1 MGFRFLHSTHHHQA
15 VLSTL
20 GSAMLHQK
28 YTVFQSMQRKQLNQ
42 MNERVKL
49 EKTVDTHCKG
59 KEKVSKVIQY
69 D

>member
-1 MGFRFLHSTHHHQA
+1 MGFRFLHSTHHHQV

-28 YTVFQSMQRKQLNQ
+28 YTVYQSMQRKQLNQ
-42 MNERVKL
+42 MNEK
-49 EKTVDTHCKG
+49 KVDTHCKG